1 MLSYEISAEG
11 DGYLFKMAG
20 KSDGY
25 LAVGLSPD
33 NDKMGDDLTTACYYD
48 QSGQVRYLKSFF
60 VSCFSIFPNFEFFI
74 LLPIP
79 SAKSKYFDFVPKFWT
94 SFKVYKCVQ
103 IFYGQICKLILYNLS
118 YF

>member
-33 NDKMGDDLTTACYYD
+33 NDKMGDDLTTACYHD
-48 QSGQVRYLKSFF
+48 QNGQVSTLIYRGSPTYA
-60 VSCFSIFPNFEFFI
+60 VFS
-74 LLPIP
+74 LCTR
-79 SAKSKYFDFVPKFWT
+79 K
-94 SFKVYKCVQ
+94 
-103 IFYGQICKLILYNLS
+103 
-118 YF
+118 